1 MFGKQESNEF
11 RIPAE
16 LAALEKQLAGLRA
29 APVRVDRDRV
39 MFEAGR
45 AAGARIEERGSRS
58 ESLLRSRFWPM
69 ATATMTAATVLL
81 AAMLLWPT
89 AWRGVGAKPPA
100 MEVVA
105 TANIAAQVANPVAAY
120 PVTWTGYDRTP
131 PGYLGIRYVAL
142 TRGVDA
148 SRTNSPLDGT
158 IPLRQCCRRMH
169 RRCCKNCCRRPR
181 KRASKNRHEPR
192 TKCDLAILPSVVAEP
207 SFFWRYLPAGR
218 QRHGAR

>member
-16 LAALEKQLAGLRA
+16 LAALEKQLAGLTA
-29 APVRVDRDRV
+29 APARVDRDRV

-45 AAGARIEERGSRS
+45 AAGARGEERGSRS
-58 ESLLRSRFWPM
+58 ESLLRSRFWPG
-69 ATATMTAATVLL
+69 ATLAMTAATLLL
-81 AAMLLWPT
+81 AAMLVWPT

-148 SRTNSPLDGT
+148 L
-158 IPLRQCCRRMH
+158 
-169 RRCCKNCCRRPR
+169 
-181 KRASKNRHEPR
+181 AHERSTGRDDPAAPVPPADAQ
-192 TKCDLAILPSVVAEP
+192 KMLQELLPKTTQKSI
-207 SFFWRYLPAGR
+207 
-218 QRHGAR
+218 